1 LMKTESPIRIQPV
14 TNILIIII
22 NLSFTTMAHAWFHA
36 IRFKQNGYSL
46 IIKIL
51 GDPDKTEIISRNYDC
66 IICSAQE
73 THKKVFR
80 KKQEENI
87 KRNKWEVI
95 RDSNLYF

>member
-1 LMKTESPIRIQPV
+1 MKTESPIRIQPV

-51 GDPDKTEIISRNYDC
+51 GDPGKTEIISRNCDC
-66 IICSAQE
+66 VIRSALE
-73 THKKVFR
+73 THKKLLR

-87 KRNKWEVI
+87 KSNK
-95 RDSNLYF
+95 